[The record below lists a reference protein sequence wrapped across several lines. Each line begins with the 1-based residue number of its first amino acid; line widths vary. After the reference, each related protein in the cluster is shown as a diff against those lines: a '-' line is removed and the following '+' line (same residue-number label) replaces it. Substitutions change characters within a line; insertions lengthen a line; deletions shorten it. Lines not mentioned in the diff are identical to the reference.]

1 MWVYIIATAIL
12 ALAVWKLFFSKP
24 KPPTFNPG
32 AIKFEP
38 STKLPSLAN
47 IRKEAKTQKP
57 GQIRA
62 RILFGSQ
69 TGTAEDFAN
78 VLGEEAASYN
88 FFPDVVDLEQY
99 DTSDLEEEQF
109 VIFVLAT
116 YGEGEP
122 TDNAKEFYEWLMDD
136 EREVGMF
143 SKVKYTVFGLG
154 NKTYEHF
161 NAVSRRVDARMEE
174 LGATRI
180 FQLGEGDDDA
190 GLQEDFDRWK
200 GKLWQPICKALG
212 VEFKSAEV
220 SISPTFE
227 LVVCDANVKL
237 SQSVTWYT
245 KGINREVIDVK
256 NPGLFQIQ
264 VTSELHT
271 SKSDRSCRHIEVEL
285 PGNLSYQPGDYLGIY
300 PENDPAEVQK
310 WIEKFQLNPHQ
321 IIKIVKKDDPNRPLA
336 GPCSVERLLT
346 AYVDIL
352 SAPKKKLL
360 HALALLYTSNEKE
373 KERLVLLGSS
383 TEEGW
388 HEYNEY
394 IKNPN
399 RTLLEV
405 LADFPSCKPE
415 FVHVVELTNQLT
427 HRFYS
432 IASSLKEHP
441 KSVHIAAVVSRA
453 VTATGRVH
461 NGICTSWLAKKKA
474 GDTVPCFLRASTF
487 RMPKDPSTPLI
498 MIGPG
503 TGLAPFRGFLQER
516 RATKASGY
524 AILFFGCQARDVDFL
539 YDKDLHGHLQD
550 GSLNELILAFSR
562 EGPQK
567 VYVQHRMLEHKE
579 KLWNLL
585 EKGAHVYVCGDAK
598 YMAKDVHK
606 ALRTIVEEAG
616 GKNKQE
622 AESYITAL
630 QTSLRY
636 QQDVWT

>member
-1 MWVYIIATAIL
+1 MWLYILVTVVIAF
-12 ALAVWKLFFSKP
+12 AVWKVLFSKP
-24 KPPTFNPG
+24 KPPAFNPG

-38 STKLPSLAN
+38 SSKLPSLAN
-47 IRKEAKTQKP
+47 IRKESKTQKP
-57 GQIRA
+57 GQVKA

-78 VLGEEAASYN
+78 VLSEEATSYN

-99 DTSDLEEEQF
+99 DTEDLEDEAF

-136 EREVGMF
+136 EREAGAF

-161 NAVSRRVDARMEE
+161 NAVSRRVDARMAE

-200 GKLWQPICKALG
+200 AKLWEPVCKALG

-220 SISPTFE
+220 SVDPTYE
-227 LVVCDANVKL
+227 IVVCSPEVKL
-237 SQSVTWYT
+237 SQSFTWYA

-256 NPGLFQIQ
+256 NPALFNIR
-264 VTSELHT
+264 VNRELHT
-271 SKSDRSCRHIEVEL
+271 SKSDRSCRHLEIDL

-300 PENDPAEVQK
+300 PENDPAVVQQ
-310 WIEKFQLNPHQ
+310 WIDKFQLDPNQ
-321 IIKIVKKDDPNRPLA
+321 IVKVVKKDDPNRPLA
-336 GPCSVERLLT
+336 GPCSIERLLSS
-346 AYVDIL
+346 YVDIL
-352 SAPKKKLL
+352 SVPKKKLL
-360 HALALLYTSNEKE
+360 HALAVLYTSNEHE
-373 KERLVLLGSS
+373 KERLFKLGASS
-383 TEEGW
+383 DEGW
-388 HEYNEY
+388 VEYNEF
-394 IKNPN
+394 IKNPY

-405 LADFPSCKPE
+405 LEEFPSCKPD
-415 FVHVVELTNQLT
+415 FAHVVELTHTLQ

-441 KSVHIAAVVSRA
+441 KSVHIAAVVSQA
-453 VTATGRVH
+453 VTSTGRVH
-461 NGICTSWLAKKKA
+461 NGICTSWLAKKQE
-474 GDTVPCFLRASTF
+474 GDRIPCFLRTSTF
-487 RMPKDPSTPLI
+487 RMPKDPATAVI

-516 RATKASGY
+516 RAIKATGHS
-524 AILFFGCQARDVDFL
+524 ILFFGCQARDVDYL
-539 YDKDLHGHLQD
+539 YEDDLKSHLED

-562 EGPQK
+562 EGPNK

-579 KLWNLL
+579 KLWQLL

-616 GKNKQE
+616 QKNKQE